1 MSTSRLDNQ
10 EGVLG
15 VDLALQAVVAGIS
28 ARAGHRDRYPS
39 FPEHPFRQLAL
50 SGVLAIPVPDPAGAQ
65 GRRTSLTEE
74 WRVLRAVARAD
85 GSVGRILDG
94 HFNGVERVSLL
105 APEPLRSAELE
116 ASPRGSY
123 SWESGEPTRY
133 QGRGSQP
140 GS

>member
-1 MSTSRLDNQ
+1 MSKPRLDDE
-10 EGVLG
+10 EGFLEM
-15 VDLALQAVVAGIS
+15 DFTLQKVVSRIS
-28 ARAGHRDRYPS
+28 AGADHRDRTPS
-39 FPEHPFRQLAL
+39 FPEHPFRQLAH
-50 SGVLAIPVPDPAGAQ
+50 SGVLAIPVPGSSGAR
-65 GRRTSLTEE
+65 GRRAPFAEE